1 MEAELNSS
9 PRSHEVTKK
18 KSLNIIIFMT
28 LWIGCSVYQHVLKNI
43 YFFLVL
49 NLPIRNA
56 LHEYSNYSAGLSKKP
71 YLPNCHFRECGGYP
85 LGHPEC
91 KSAYC
96 ISNLTP
102 SILFGQPRGSFYEY
116 DTVSERNGIVSF
128 FNFVKNI
135 RIRYVQRTLK
145 ICF

>member
-43 YFFLVL
+43 YFFLVM

-56 LHEYSNYSAGLSKKP
+56 LHEYSKL
-71 YLPNCHFRECGGYP
+71 LCG
-85 LGHPEC
+85 
-91 KSAYC
+91 A
-96 ISNLTP
+96 
-102 SILFGQPRGSFYEY
+102 
-116 DTVSERNGIVSF
+116 
-128 FNFVKNI
+128 
-135 RIRYVQRTLK
+135 VQKALIT
-145 ICF
+145 